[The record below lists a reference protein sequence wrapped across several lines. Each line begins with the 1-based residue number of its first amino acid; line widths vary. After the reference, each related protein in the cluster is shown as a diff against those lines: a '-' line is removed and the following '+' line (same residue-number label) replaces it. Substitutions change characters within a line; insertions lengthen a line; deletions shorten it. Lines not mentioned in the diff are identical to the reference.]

1 MAYTLDIGLAL
12 GTSKAGLTDL
22 RAQLVDTAGASVGG
36 PVSTGFSDQGQGC
49 YLWHYASWP
58 DGHRGGVKFYSNA
71 SPSVTLAF
79 AAINPEEGENLD
91 VKVSSRLPANVSS
104 AVTVTGPVA
113 EGGEVEIVK
122 GDDYAAADGRAL
134 EWTSTTWPNL
144 TGATITFR
152 VLQQIRDDVLLTK
165 AGSVVTPTG
174 TAKVRVE
181 LTAAE
186 TGALSAGGHRFEVV
200 ATLSS
205 GRVATLV
212 RDTFTVQGETP

>member
-1 MAYTLDIGLAL
+1 MA
-12 GTSKAGLTDL
+12 
-22 RAQLVDTAGASVGG
+22 Q
-36 PVSTGFSDQGQGC
+36 GF
-49 YLWHYASWP
+49 YLWHYTAWP

-79 AAINPEEGENLD
+79 AAINPEEAENLD
-91 VKVSSRLPANVSS
+91 VKVSSRLSATVSGV
-104 AVTVTGPVA
+104 VTVTGPVTA
-113 EGGEVEIVK
+113 GGAVTIVK
-122 GDDYAAADGRAL
+122 GDDYFAADGRAL
-134 EWTSTTWPNL
+134 EWQSADWPNL

-174 TAKVRVE
+174 TAKVRTE

-186 TGALSAGGHRFEVV
+186 TGGLSAGGHRFEVV